1 MKKQQLVQIPVGH
14 ICLSAQ
20 DYNILRQTL
29 YRLDRENHDL
39 RVESGEFQAQ
49 NHDLEKK
56 LADAERKIEELQR
69 DIERRSDAMLYW
81 NKEYEKLQKQ
91 LKELTD
97 GGSGNAETKE
107 A

>member
-1 MKKQQLVQIPVGH
+1 MKKQQLIQIPVGH

-20 DYNILRQTL
+20 EYNLLRQML

-56 LADAERKIEELQR
+56 LADAEKKIEELQR
-69 DIERRSDAMLYW
+69 NFETRSDAMTYW
-81 NKEYEKLQKQ
+81 AREYEKLKKTLQ
-91 LKELTD
+91 ELTD